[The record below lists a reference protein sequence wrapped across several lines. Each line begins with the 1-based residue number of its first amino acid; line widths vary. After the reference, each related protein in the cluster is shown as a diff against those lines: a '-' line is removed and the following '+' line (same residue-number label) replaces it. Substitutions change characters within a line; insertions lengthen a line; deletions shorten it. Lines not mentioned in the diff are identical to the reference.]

1 MEGGPVSGT
10 GGCHLNVAPWRASS
24 LRSRNDEDRGR
35 GGEVSLARSEQTEL
49 IKSAIQAYLAR
60 LDRDPADGSEGL
72 RRLVLA
78 LDALVAVYFRTD
90 DVEPGEEDDAPE
102 KGYSAQYQRAAEAYP
117 ELGLYPYADPG
128 GDPGEDEP
136 MVADAIDDIADIA
149 GDLTEVL
156 WHFENSSE
164 ETGIWD
170 FRFGY
175 QHHWG
180 DHLHSLRNYL
190 HSSRIAAW

>member
-1 MEGGPVSGT
+1 M
-10 GGCHLNVAPWRASS
+10 
-24 LRSRNDEDRGR
+24 
-35 GGEVSLARSEQTEL
+35 SLARSEQVGL
-49 IKSAIQAYLAR
+49 IKGAIEVYLAR
-60 LDRDPADGSEGL
+60 LDRDPADGLDGL
-72 RRLVLA
+72 RQLVLA
-78 LDALVAVYFRTD
+78 LDRLVAVYFQTED
-90 DVEPGEEDDAPE
+90 IEPGDEVDAPQ
-102 KGYSAQYQRAAEAYP
+102 KDYPNLYRRAADAYP

-136 MVADAIDDIADIA
+136 MVADAIDDLADIA
-149 GDLTEVL
+149 GDLKEVL

-164 ETGIWD
+164 ANAIWE